1 MTEVS
6 PFDNISLK
14 DIPTILPM
22 LSLPEQEKLLA
33 ELEHLNKL
41 KKQKKAQ
48 TKFIDFVKQMWPV
61 FISGGHH
68 GKMAEAFER
77 VARGD
82 CKS

>member
-1 MTEVS
+1 MPEPS

-22 LSLPEQEKLLA
+22 LSQLEQEKLLA

-48 TKFIDFVKQMWPV
+48 TKFLEFVKTN
-61 FISGGHH
+61 
-68 GKMAEAFER
+68 
-77 VARGD
+77 VAGIH
-82 CKS
+82 